1 MTMAS
6 IERPVPRFA
15 AEPPQDDLPAGP
27 WEGRLRD
34 VFLAAVDRIDA
45 EGAELGE
52 PGDLH
57 WFPDR
62 TWNGRT
68 YHPATARTSTGLELF
83 GHVSYLRPEEDG
95 EDAEDFAA
103 VADFTEEIA
112 ERHPEWK
119 LDLCDDVVDEWN
131 GAAEDLAD
139 MTLVW
144 GVPMVPGAAV
154 ATAVLG
160 DDIVDGCVLEENRFT
175 LLAPDGIGGSL
186 EIAVADEAGTEIAR
200 ELLYD
205 PSDDEEEEE
214 GS

>member
-1 MTMAS
+1 MAS

-15 AEPPQDDLPAGP
+15 AEPPQDDLPSGA

-34 VFLAAVDRIDA
+34 VFLAACDRIDT
-45 EGAELGE
+45 EGTDLGE

-68 YHPATARTSTGLELF
+68 YHPATARTSNGFELF

-103 VADFTEEIA
+103 MADFTEETA
-112 ERHPEWK
+112 DRHPEWK
-119 LDLCDDVVDEWN
+119 LDLCDDVIAEWN
-131 GAAEDLAD
+131 GAGEDLAD

-144 GVPMVPGAAV
+144 GVPMVAGAAA

-160 DDIVDGCVLEENRFT
+160 GEVVDGCVVESGRFT
-175 LLAPDGIGGSL
+175 LLAPDGIGGTL
-186 EIAVADEAGTEIAR
+186 EIAVADAAGAEIAR

-205 PSDDEEEEE
+205 ADDDEA
-214 GS
+214 